1 MMRLTMAF
9 ARGILRRRARRRRS
23 RPSSALQGRIL
34 RQVGYDN
41 LTLVGDWT
49 DTGQNVGC
57 VEAAVISGIAAA
69 SAAPLSIAR
78 MAP

>member
-1 MMRLTMAF
+1 M
-9 ARGILRRRARRRRS
+9 
-23 RPSSALQGRIL
+23 
-34 RQVGYDN
+34 GYDN

-69 SAAPLSIAR
+69 SVAPLSIAR